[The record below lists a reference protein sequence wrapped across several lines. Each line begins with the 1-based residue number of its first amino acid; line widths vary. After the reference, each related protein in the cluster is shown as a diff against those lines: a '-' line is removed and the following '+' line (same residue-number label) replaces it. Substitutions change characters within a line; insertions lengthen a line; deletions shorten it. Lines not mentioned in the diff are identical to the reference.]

1 MCSFLLEGLCNSP
14 SWLVGAVQY
23 SLHQIIKKKKSVPQC
38 GEVLASYITIIA
50 MQVCMLSHALSFTS
64 MLTSQERDTFLA
76 RACWHSLHRLVAS
89 YSCTLFQVNS
99 E

>member
-14 SWLVGAVQY
+14 SWLVGPVQY
-23 SLHQIIKKKKSVPQC
+23 SLHQIIKKKKKVPQC

-64 MLTSQERDTFLA
+64 MLTRKRYISSKSMLA
-76 RACWHSLHRLVAS
+76 FSTQTSGQLQL
-89 YSCTLFQVNS
+89 YTIPS
-99 E
+99 EF